1 MFAPA
6 LPGFPTNQRQ
16 QPPRMRLSL
25 KESRIKLLNAI
36 DLDTKSGIHGPENE
50 IFQMLSLA
58 EMRRC

>member
-1 MFAPA
+1 
-6 LPGFPTNQRQ
+6 
-16 QPPRMRLSL
+16 MRLSL

>member
-1 MFAPA
+1 
-6 LPGFPTNQRQ
+6 
-16 QPPRMRLSL
+16 MRLSL

-36 DLDTKSGIHGPENE
+36 DLDTKSGIRGPENE